1 MKTDYIVIT
10 YETTEK
16 VVTYKVKAENE
27 REAQDKIL
35 EGDFSIIVDEEII
48 SDSIN
53 NIEDCYKDE

>member
-35 EGDFSIIVDEEII
+35 EGDSSVIVDEEII